1 LQVTIPTYCENDK
14 CDKTP
19 SADGAGADT
28 LVAGIQA
35 DMVEATSDA
44 AAFAELLEEPEKFNE
59 ELMEEVRAIAE
70 EFEVVEYVV
79 VEIEVE
85 VSAPV
90 ENFATDEKAGNT
102 DNMIFNL
109 DAGSGRAELALGVLR
124 AVVVVALSA

>member
-1 LQVTIPTYCENDK
+1 
-14 CDKTP
+14 
-19 SADGAGADT
+19 

-44 AAFAELLEEPEKFNE
+44 AAFTELLEETMEEVFEEKAAEEPEKFNE
-59 ELMEEVRAIAE
+59 ELKEEIQAVAEAI
-70 EFEVVEYVV
+70 EVVEYLV

-90 ENFATDEKAGNT
+90 ENFAPDEETGNT
-102 DNMIFNL
+102 DDMIFNL
-109 DAGSGRAELALGVLR
+109 DGGSGRAELALGALG